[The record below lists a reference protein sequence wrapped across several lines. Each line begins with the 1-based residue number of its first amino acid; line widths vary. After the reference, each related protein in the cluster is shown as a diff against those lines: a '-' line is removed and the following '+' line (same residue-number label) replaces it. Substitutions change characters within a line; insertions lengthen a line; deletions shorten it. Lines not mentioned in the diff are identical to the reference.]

1 MPSKVVLSF
10 ILVLWSCGK
19 SLPVFENMNLA
30 DWQQDR
36 NGCSGKRAAMEQVI
50 SNQKDKLLALS
61 ETQVAELLG
70 RPDRNELYKRNQ
82 KFFYYFIHPSPDCD
96 TPKENGQK
104 LVIRFNA
111 TGRVKEVTI
120 E

>member
-1 MPSKVVLSF
+1 
-10 ILVLWSCGK
+10 
-19 SLPVFENMNLA
+19 MNLA

-36 NGCSGKRAAMEQVI
+36 NGCSGKRAAMEQTI
-50 SNQKDKLLALS
+50 GKQKNKLLALS
-61 ETQVAELLG
+61 EPQVVKLLG

-82 KFFYYFIHPSPDCD
+82 KFFYYFIYPSPDCEI
-96 TPKENGQK
+96 PSAKSLK
-104 LVIRFNA
+104 LAIRFNA